1 VVLRPLMPLMVSQ
14 NFAATLAGLKIH
26 SPGEISHSPGEISH
40 SPVPEISVLTKQDI
54 FLALCDLQL
63 DFGARRHFK
72 NCIFTRC
79 NVFFACSLESM
90 WLGL

>member
-14 NFAATLAGLKIH
+14 NFAATLAGLKI
-26 SPGEISHSPGEISH
+26 HSPGEISH

-79 NVFFACSLESM
+79 NVFFACFLE
-90 WLGL
+90 